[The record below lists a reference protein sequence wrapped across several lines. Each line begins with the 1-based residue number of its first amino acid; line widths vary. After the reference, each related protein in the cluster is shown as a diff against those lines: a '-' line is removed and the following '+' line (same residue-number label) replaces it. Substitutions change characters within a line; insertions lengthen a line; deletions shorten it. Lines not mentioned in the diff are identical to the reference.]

1 MNWKEKSM
9 QELLNDAQE
18 INKEIEFR
26 ASAVEREKRLL
37 VRMLDNGDCRAD
49 IRAAFSDR
57 DATQFLDLFFDVA
70 FALAADAKHSREDE

>member
-9 QELLNDAQE
+9 QELLTMTQE

-26 ASAVEREKRLL
+26 ASAVERGRRLL
-37 VRMLDNGDCRAD
+37 LTKLESGDPRVE

-57 DATQFLDLFFDVA
+57 DEEQFLDLLFDVA
-70 FALAADAKHSREDE
+70 FALATDAKQSREDE